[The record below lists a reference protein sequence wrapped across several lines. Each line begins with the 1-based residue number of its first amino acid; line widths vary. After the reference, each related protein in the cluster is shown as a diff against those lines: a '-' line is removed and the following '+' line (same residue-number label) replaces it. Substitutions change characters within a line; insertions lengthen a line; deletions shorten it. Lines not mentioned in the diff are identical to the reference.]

1 MVHAPCGPG
10 AFPAHP
16 PTVRALRAAAP
27 AAPQEVSEGENR
39 QSRPTASGSE
49 KG

>member
-1 MVHAPCGPG
+1 MQAGRVPG
-10 AFPAHP
+10 APADCP
-16 PTVRALRAAAP
+16 RPTGGGSGGT
-27 AAPQEVSEGENR
+27 QEVSEGENR